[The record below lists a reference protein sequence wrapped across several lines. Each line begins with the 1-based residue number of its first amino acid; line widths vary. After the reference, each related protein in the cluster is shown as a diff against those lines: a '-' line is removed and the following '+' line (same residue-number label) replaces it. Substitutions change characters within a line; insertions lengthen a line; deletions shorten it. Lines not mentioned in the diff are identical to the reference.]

1 VVYQKNNYYRYIH
14 NTIYMATD
22 YSITSTADVFSTT
35 SPGQVNLFDTAGTFS
50 VQLQAPSSTVTP
62 YTLTLPSTLGVTN
75 TFSQI
80 TDASGT
86 LGWAPNSIVANTS
99 FPYVG
104 RYYSAS
110 GTRCTTT
117 SAVNVSAD
125 NLIFV
130 GTNALGSNPTA
141 IIVLLGCSNL
151 TTTMVVT
158 VQDITNALTVA
169 SLTVSSATFTAIN
182 TPNSRNMGA
191 LSNFSTGASVWQVT
205 IRRTVGTGTLQF
217 YGSTIVG

>member
-1 VVYQKNNYYRYIH
+1 
-14 NTIYMATD
+14 MATD
-22 YSITSTADVFSTT
+22 YSVTSTADVFSTT
-35 SPGQVNLFDTAGTFS
+35 APGQVNLFNTAGTFS

-62 YTLTLPSTLGVTN
+62 YTLTLPSTLGATN

-104 RYYSAS
+104 RYYSGS

-117 SAVNVSAD
+117 SATNVSAD
-125 NLIFV
+125 NLVFI
-130 GTNALGSNPTA
+130 GSTALGSNPTA
-141 IIVLLGCSNL
+141 IIALLGCSNL

-169 SLTVSSATFTAIN
+169 TLTVSSATFGAIN
-182 TPNSRNMGA
+182 IPTSQNMGA
-191 LSNFSTGASVWQVT
+191 LSNISTGASIWNVS

-217 YGSTIVG
+217 YGATIVG